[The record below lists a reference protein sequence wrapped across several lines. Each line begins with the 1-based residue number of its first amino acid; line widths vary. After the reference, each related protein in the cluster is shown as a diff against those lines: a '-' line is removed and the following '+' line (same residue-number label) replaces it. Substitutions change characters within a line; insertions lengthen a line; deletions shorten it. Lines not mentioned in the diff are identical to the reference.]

1 MTIQHIVLCGG
12 GNVGLLHYGI
22 LKESNKAQFWNLH
35 NLRSIYATSVGS
47 IIAVF
52 ITLGYEW
59 DILDN
64 YLINRPWHKLF
75 DVDFSKILQ
84 SVQNRGIFNRN
95 HFVQLFDPLL
105 KGKNL
110 STNITLKEF
119 YEYSGVDLHIFSI
132 DINQKCSVDV
142 DFSHK
147 THPEVPLIDA
157 VYCSSSIPGI
167 FSPILLKNGSCYVD
181 GYVFKNFPLNVCLNQ
196 EKCSEE
202 TVFAINRN
210 IDKNMDNCKI
220 TPQTNNFELM
230 MVFFLKITERM
241 ICTEYNEEKV
251 TIPNF
256 INIQFEMQ
264 TPESI
269 VNIMSNK
276 NVRISY
282 IERGIAIWREFYD
295 KRCAVAA
302 AAAAAAE
309 SDSQI
314 ADKRGDNCCLHS
326 SSIETGN

>member
-1 MTIQHIVLCGG
+1 MTIEHIVLCGG
-12 GNVGLLHYGI
+12 GNVGLLQYGI
-22 LKESNKAQFWNLH
+22 LKESNKARFWNLH
-35 NLRSIYATSVGS
+35 NLRSIYATSAGS

-52 ITLGYEW
+52 ITMGYEW
-59 DILDN
+59 DVLDN

-110 STNITLKEF
+110 ATNITLKEF
-119 YEYSGVDLHIFSI
+119 YEYSGVDLHVFSV
-132 DINQKCSVDV
+132 DMNEKCSVDV

-147 THPEVPLIDA
+147 THPDVLLIDA

-167 FSPILLKNGSCYVD
+167 FSPILLNNGSCYVD
-181 GYVFKNFPLNVCLNQ
+181 GYVFKNFPLNTCLNQ
-196 EKCSEE
+196 EKCSGE

-210 IDKNMDNCKI
+210 IESAIDKYKI
-220 TPQTNNFELM
+220 TPQTNNFELIM
-230 MVFFLKITERM
+230 IFLMKITERM
-241 ICTEYNEEKV
+241 IGIEYKDV
-251 TIPNF
+251 DAALPYL

-269 VNIMSNK
+269 IKTLGDRNE
-276 NVRISY
+276 RISN
-282 IERGIAIWREFYD
+282 IERGNAVWCEFYD
-295 KRCAVAA
+295 KLFVEAA
-302 AAAAAAE
+302 AAAT
-309 SDSQI
+309 DDGSQTAI
-314 ADKRGDNCCLHS
+314 KRGDNCCLNP